1 VILVPQKQRRALV
14 VDASVAAKWFLQF
27 RREEQHTQ
35 RALEILAGIDDGR
48 VRMLQP
54 PHFVAEMGAVL
65 SREKPQDV
73 LADLADL
80 LAMEFEQAGGP
91 GHYHTACK
99 LALSLGHH
107 LFDTLYH
114 AVALHTPGAVL
125 VTADRKYFD
134 KARTL
139 GHIVYLPD
147 LVL

>member
-1 VILVPQKQRRALV
+1 M

-65 SREKPQDV
+65 AREKPRDA

-80 LAMEFEQAGGP
+80 MAVEFEQADDP
-91 GHYHTACK
+91 ALYKTACQ
-99 LALSLGHH
+99 LAIDLGHH

-114 AVALHTPGAVL
+114 ALALHTPGALL
-125 VTADRKYFD
+125 VTADRKYFE
-134 KARTL
+134 KAKML
-139 GHIVYLPD
+139 GRIVYLPN
-147 LVL
+147 LEL